1 MDHQQSKAFETRKE
15 MIGSTNIEQA
25 VYTSA
30 RTTRGEGYH
39 LVARSPGISDADVR
53 ALSTWSPS
61 HDGLLPDV
69 PEKRSINFF
78 ALPSGLF
85 CISRSM
91 IDGEDYSQ
99 RGAPRLVTNLLVVE
113 PDVMARF
120 SYDPFALLRAV
131 ELSGRLATG
140 DTAGN
145 SHLAPIAL
153 VGRSKAVNQSQLGDL
168 LAEIG
173 AARIGIAIE
182 SLLACRP
189 LAIRA
194 SVSTEKL
201 IAGIWKCLPIE
212 CRGEFSF
219 STGLQYSPRRP
230 FDLLALPSD
239 PQSQRRMTQR
249 YDLNTV
255 DLGNVPGLK
264 LTIGG
269 WANHVAMTLACKG
282 VTTLANQLS
291 TLRPGLTLA
300 DLPALAEE
308 LAQNTLYAQASD
320 GEEFTEEDADTDSP
334 MRMAH
339 AHGAHRRHQQK
350 QPAVSSTALK
360 GGSLSLAVSNAL
372 LEKLDALDDAVFA
385 AIAGEEGSLE
395 RLQTLWPAV
404 IAEVPPEFV
413 EESQEHY
420 LGHALRIWEHFVQEG
435 RSPERAIAALDVL
448 TLICGENRH

>member
-1 MDHQQSKAFETRKE
+1 
-15 MIGSTNIEQA
+15 MIGSTHIEQA

-39 LVARSPGISDADVR
+39 LVARSPGISEADAR
-53 ALSTWSPS
+53 AISTWSPS

-78 ALPSGLF
+78 TLPSRLF
-85 CISRSM
+85 CVSRSL
-91 IDGEDYSQ
+91 IDGEDYSL

-120 SYDPFALLRAV
+120 SFDPFALLRAV
-131 ELSGRLATG
+131 ELSGRLAKG
-140 DTAGN
+140 DLADDP
-145 SHLAPIAL
+145 HLAPIAL
-153 VGRSKAVNQSQLGDL
+153 VGRSKAVNQSQLGEL
-168 LAEIG
+168 LGEIG

-182 SLLACRP
+182 SLLAGRP

-201 IAGIWKCLPIE
+201 FAGIWQCLPIE

-219 STGLQYSPRRP
+219 STGLQYSLRRP
-230 FDLLALPSD
+230 FDLLALPGDS
-239 PQSQRRMTQR
+239 QSQRRLTQR
-249 YDLNTV
+249 YDLHSV
-255 DLGNVPGLK
+255 DLNNVPDLK
-264 LTIGG
+264 LSIGG

-282 VTTLANQLS
+282 VTALANQLS

-300 DLPALAEE
+300 DLPALANE
-308 LAQNTLYAQASD
+308 LAQSTLYLTSSESEDFAVEDSD
-320 GEEFTEEDADTDSP
+320 SDSA

-339 AHGAHRRHQQK
+339 AHGAHHRHQQK
-350 QPAVSSTALK
+350 QQPSESNTALK
-360 GGSLSLAVSNAL
+360 GGSLSLAVSNSL
-372 LEKLDALDDAVFA
+372 LEKLDALDDAVFE
-385 AIAGEEGSLE
+385 AIAGGDGALE

-448 TLICGENRH
+448 TLICGENRC